1 MEIELPEYIK
11 NRYWKDYL
19 PEAVT
24 LDLDIP
30 EDMSLIDVWLYN
42 SDKFLDQVKMDFFG
56 KQFTNGEL
64 FILTK
69 RFAAALKDLGV
80 KKGDVVALWLPNC
93 PQFSIAYFAAV
104 YLGATMTAISPLFT
118 KRELAYQINDS
129 GAKYLIT
136 IDRFVREYQ
145 KVADKLSLNNVIVLN
160 VMEEE
165 VSVPEEGIILHY
177 DKLLNKHQE
186 PLEIDVEINPKEDI
200 AIIQY
205 TGGTT
210 GLPKGA
216 LLSHNNVV
224 SMTFAIQQTTDYLVE
239 NYLKENIVTLS
250 ILPWYHIYG
259 QACELILG
267 CLSESLAYILP
278 SFDLARI
285 AEVIKKGRPN
295 SMLGV
300 PTMFVNILNSPHMK
314 DVDMSCLKFA
324 NCGAGA
330 LPDELAAE
338 WKRRTGYRLAEG
350 YGLSETSTGAITSPV
365 WARAKLGSV
374 GHPFANTRVGIIKNT
389 PDDNIEFLPI
399 GEEGEVVLSG
409 PQIMVGY
416 HNRPEENKLVF
427 FEAGGFRWLRTGDYG
442 KLDNEGYLFLLDRVK
457 DLIKYKGHSVYPR
470 EVEEVLYEHPAIQ
483 ECAVIGVPDSMKGED
498 IKAFVLLKA
507 ESQGKVTEQDI
518 IDFAKENL
526 AAYKYPREVQFVRSL
541 PKSGV
546 GKILRRSLRAKE
558 AQRREKEAK
567 KKA

>member
-239 NYLKENIVTLS
+239 NYLKEM
-250 ILPWYHIYG
+250 HRKH
-259 QACELILG
+259 
-267 CLSESLAYILP
+267 
-278 SFDLARI
+278 FF
-285 AEVIKKGRPN
+285 KKIN
-295 SMLGV
+295 D
-300 PTMFVNILNSPHMK
+300 K
-314 DVDMSCLKFA
+314 
-324 NCGAGA
+324 
-330 LPDELAAE
+330 
-338 WKRRTGYRLAEG
+338 
-350 YGLSETSTGAITSPV
+350 
-365 WARAKLGSV
+365 
-374 GHPFANTRVGIIKNT
+374 
-389 PDDNIEFLPI
+389 
-399 GEEGEVVLSG
+399 
-409 PQIMVGY
+409 
-416 HNRPEENKLVF
+416 
-427 FEAGGFRWLRTGDYG
+427 
-442 KLDNEGYLFLLDRVK
+442 
-457 DLIKYKGHSVYPR
+457 
-470 EVEEVLYEHPAIQ
+470 
-483 ECAVIGVPDSMKGED
+483 
-498 IKAFVLLKA
+498 
-507 ESQGKVTEQDI
+507 
-518 IDFAKENL
+518 
-526 AAYKYPREVQFVRSL
+526 
-541 PKSGV
+541 
-546 GKILRRSLRAKE
+546 
-558 AQRREKEAK
+558 
-567 KKA
+567 

>member
-1 MEIELPEYIK
+1 MEIKLPEYVK
-11 NRYWKDYL
+11 KRYWKDYL

-42 SDKFLDQVKMDFFG
+42 SDKYLDQVKMDFFG
-56 KQFTNGEL
+56 KTFTNREL
-64 FILTK
+64 FLLTK

-80 KKGDVVALWLPNC
+80 KKGDIVALWLPNC
-93 PQFSIAYFAAV
+93 PQFSITYFAAV
-104 YLGATMTAISPLFT
+104 YLGATITAISPLFT
-118 KRELAYQINDS
+118 KRELEYQINDS
-129 GAKYLIT
+129 GAKYLIL
-136 IDRFVREYQ
+136 IDRFIREYQ

-160 VMEEE
+160 IMGEEIG
-165 VSVPEEGIILHY
+165 VPEEGIILHY
-177 DKLLNKHQE
+177 DKLLNKYQE
-186 PLEIDVEINPKEDI
+186 PLEIEVKINPKEDI

-216 LLSHNNVV
+216 LLSHSNVV
-224 SMTFAIQQTTDYLVE
+224 SMTLAIKQTTDYLVE
-239 NYLKENIVTLS
+239 NYLKENIINLS

-259 QACELILG
+259 QACELILSY
-267 CLSESLAYILP
+267 LLESLAYILP

-285 AEVIKKGRPN
+285 AEVIKNGRPN
-295 SMLGV
+295 SLLGV
-300 PTMFVNILNSPHMK
+300 PTMFVNILNSPYMK

-324 NCGAGA
+324 SCGAGA

-365 WARAKLGSV
+365 WARAKSGSV
-374 GHPFANTRVGIIKNT
+374 GHPLTNTLVGIIKNN
-389 PDDNIEFLPI
+389 PDENIEFVPI

-427 FEAGGFRWLRTGDYG
+427 FEAGGYRWLRTGDYG
-442 KLDNEGYLFLLDRVK
+442 KLDDEGYLFLLDRVK

-470 EVEEVLYEHPAIQ
+470 EIEEVLYEHPAIQ
-483 ECAVIGVPDSMKGED
+483 ECAVIGVPDPMKGED

-507 ESQGKVTEQDI
+507 DSRGKVTEQDI

-546 GKILRRSLRAKE
+546 GKILRRTLRKKEAEKRAKKN
-558 AQRREKEAK
+558 A
-567 KKA
+567 